1 MSGGSFWGPYYS
13 RETKR
18 ATTTTTEDPIMPVE
32 IDNSSGLHVFEAHA
46 PSVGMSFF
54 TLVMALIALGFA
66 YGLYKKCCSGGPCC
80 GLGPPPPPVQAVQ
93 TPQPAQDQLQ
103 PLLQILTLKLFQRPA
118 SPPPM
123 LLPSVCYQPAFETA
137 RITAYEDV
145 PSPAPSDLSATPT
158 FPATAPSA
166 PVEQKK
172 NSIANRI

>member
-13 RETKR
+13 RETER
-18 ATTTTTEDPIMPVE
+18 ATTTTEDPIMPVE
-32 IDNSSGLHVFEAHA
+32 IDNSSGLHVFEVHA

-54 TLVMALIALGFA
+54 ALVMALIALGFA

-80 GLGPPPPPVQAVQ
+80 GLHPPPPPVPAVQ
-93 TPQPAQDQLQ
+93 PPQPAQDQLQ
-103 PLLQILTLKLFQRPA
+103 PLLQLLALQSFQRPA

-123 LLPSVCYQPAFETA
+123 PLPPVCYQPAFETA

-145 PSPAPSDLSATPT
+145 PTPAPSGLSATPT

-172 NSIANRI
+172 TSIASRI